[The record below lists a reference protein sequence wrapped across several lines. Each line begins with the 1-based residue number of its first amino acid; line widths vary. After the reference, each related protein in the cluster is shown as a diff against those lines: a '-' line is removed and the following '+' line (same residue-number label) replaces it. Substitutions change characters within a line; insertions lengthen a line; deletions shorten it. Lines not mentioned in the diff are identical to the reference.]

1 MSRPMNRQCDL
12 PELGAVDREAGE
24 FWVSNPFMMPG
35 EGHNL
40 SAYERNCLF
49 MNLDGAD
56 FMDASFTSGVDL
68 DSDSRSAVV
77 GDFDRDGASDLLVA
91 SVGGGPL
98 RLFVNQLGSKNRSVR
113 LKLVGAASNRMAI
126 GTRVVATVDGRQ
138 IVRDHFAPNGS
149 MGQGPADT
157 VIGLGTARRISQLS
171 VRWPSGMTQTFENLP
186 EAEEVTLIEG
196 EPLVASE
203 ASAN

>member
-1 MSRPMNRQCDL
+1 MSRPMNRLCDL
-12 PELGAVDREAGE
+12 PQLGDVDQEAGE

-49 MNLDGAD
+49 MNLGGRD
-56 FMDASFTSGVDL
+56 FMDVSFTSGVDL

-98 RLFVNQLGSKNRSVR
+98 RLFMNQLGGKSRSVR
-113 LKLVGAASNRMAI
+113 LNLVGTSSNRMAI
-126 GTRVVATVDGRQ
+126 GARIVATVDGRQ

-157 VIGLGTARRISQLS
+157 VIGLGEARRISKLI
-171 VRWPSGMTQTFENLP
+171 VRWPSGMTQTFDNLP
-186 EAEEVTLIEG
+186 EAKEVTLIEG
-196 EPLVASE
+196 EPLVASDV
-203 ASAN
+203 SAD